1 MLLYYY
7 TELNL
12 VAMWYY
18 NDKMELMLW
27 VEELD
32 SGGRT
37 MNNLAV
43 HRDLESRRVARS
55 LEAEGWCELLYDSGD
70 A

>member
-7 TELNL
+7 TKLNL

-32 SGGRT
+32 SGGQT

-43 HRDLESRRVARS
+43 HHNLESRRAARS
-55 LEAEGWCELLYDSGD
+55 LEAEVWCELLYDRGD
-70 A
+70 E